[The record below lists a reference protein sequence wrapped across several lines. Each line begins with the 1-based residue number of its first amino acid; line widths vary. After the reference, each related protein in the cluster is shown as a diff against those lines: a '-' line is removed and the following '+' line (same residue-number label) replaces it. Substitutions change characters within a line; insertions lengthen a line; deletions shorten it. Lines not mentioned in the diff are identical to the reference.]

1 MNINKWNAPS
11 RKISGP
17 NLCWRWHIHIT
28 HLMPNQLCLYLYLCQ
43 LSISFLPGFVG
54 GDKGGQVQLHD
65 IWFIR
70 IYVDTDDFCITWCL
84 YLRTWTHYILH
95 REGTDFT
102 FHYQLLFYYYKN
114 VIYTGGI
121 IINVLISRI
130 SKICTLYNNIILKH
144 LLLIDLALHTCSISF
159 MLWNEWIYINSAL
172 WIRHL

>member
-11 RKISGP
+11 RKISCP
-17 NLCWRWHIHIT
+17 DLWWRWHIHIT

-43 LSISFLPGFVG
+43 LSRSFLPGFAE

-95 REGTDFT
+95 REGTDFM

-121 IINVLISRI
+121 IINILISRI
-130 SKICTLYNNIILKH
+130 SKICTYVICNTKA
-144 LLLIDLALHTCSISF
+144 LIVNWLRITYMYYLFNASEWMNLHKFCI
-159 MLWNEWIYINSAL
+159 MN
-172 WIRHL
+172 